1 MTRHCPNEDCPGLA
15 RDGIVAEY
23 VDTME
28 ACVDCGAR
36 LIPGEALPEPP
47 PPLEY
52 NELRTV
58 FIAADVLQGHLAR
71 AVLEAEGI
79 PVFLKG
85 EGLRSAVGELPP
97 DVMQVEVQVPFER
110 EEEGR
115 ALVARF
121 EPGERGRGRGSARSA
136 GIDAGIDA
144 GVERSG
150 AGWGGDPGERGDDPS

>member
-52 NELRTV
+52 NEDAE
-58 FIAADVLQGHLAR
+58 IPP
-71 AVLEAEGI
+71 EAEESIRGALRAGMSAHVEIDTGHRRRISGI
-79 PVFLKG
+79 LGPISDFIGMLIPQAPL
-85 EGLRSAVGELPP
+85 EVG
-97 DVMQVEVQVPFER
+97 FE
-110 EEEGR
+110 
-115 ALVARF
+115 
-121 EPGERGRGRGSARSA
+121 
-136 GIDAGIDA
+136 
-144 GVERSG
+144 
-150 AGWGGDPGERGDDPS
+150 